1 MTSEGIDTS
10 RSGSDPTGVWAAA
23 DCTAETEWL
32 NATNPSVLRTNQQAW
47 ERAVESDFPAGGDIT
62 CDPWTFMPLR
72 ETVFTAVAV
81 TGPAPALATKALNE
95 AADRM
100 LAVVADGRELSEDE
114 LEELLEAA
122 EDDES
127 YSPDHISQAVRD
139 GDIVGIANID
149 TKGERFP
156 WMFRTFL
163 RILAEELRR
172 ADAVPARII
181 PFLTPEAL
189 AWLAERGERYPLPEG
204 LS

>member
-1 MTSEGIDTS
+1 MTSEGTDTS
-10 RSGSDPTGVWAAA
+10 RFGSDPTGVWAAA

-32 NATNPSVLRTNQQAW
+32 NATNPSVLRTNQRAW

-72 ETVFTAVAV
+72 ETVFTAVAI
-81 TGPAPALATKALNE
+81 TGPDPALATQALNE

-100 LAVVADGRELSEDE
+100 LGVVIDGREVSEEE
-114 LEELLEAA
+114 LERLLDEDNEEA
-122 EDDES
+122 
-127 YSPDHISQAVRD
+127 YSPDHISQAVRE

-149 TKGERFP
+149 TNGERYP

-163 RILAEELRR
+163 RIIAEELRR
-172 ADAVPARII
+172 AQAVPARII

-189 AWLAERGERYPLPEG
+189 TWLAERDERYPLPDG
-204 LS
+204 LD